1 MASQNRNRDNDT
13 GDNGDGDGSVTD
25 LRSGWITADHNAP
38 TVVESVRQLGQT
50 LANCYSEYRMSLLRA
65 PVSHHRISVQNFD
78 PSLSKFCGHL
88 TGVQRPLLLLMDGV
102 CCSMCGT
109 NDATMGAAS

>member
-1 MASQNRNRDNDT
+1 M

-50 LANCYSEYRMSLLRA
+50 LANCYSEY
-65 PVSHHRISVQNFD
+65 
-78 PSLSKFCGHL
+78 
-88 TGVQRPLLLLMDGV
+88 
-102 CCSMCGT
+102 
-109 NDATMGAAS
+109 